1 MQFRF
6 AVTFTILVAILL
18 ALMNTYP
25 TRASR
30 DIVFTEK
37 QSALT
42 NRAAVVSS
50 SLSLL
55 DNLTPDNTRQ
65 VLALLDLRDLT
76 RIIVT
81 DSEGLAVYD
90 SASENN
96 IRGKYV
102 LYPELVRALDGQA
115 VFYSHYTTGA
125 FLSRAAMPVMNSG
138 RTVGAV
144 YVCESDGE
152 RAALI
157 GSIQRRLA
165 TITIG
170 IGAAALVVLWF
181 SIKMLTRR
189 ITQLADGVRTVQR
202 GDYSFR
208 LTLSGHDELTELGQE
223 FNNLTERLETTEAQR
238 RRFVSDAS
246 HELKTPLASIRL
258 LSDSISQSADMDS
271 TTMREF
277 VADIGSEAERL
288 QRTTEKLLDL
298 SRRDDGVQ
306 PDVTIVDLQQAVHGT
321 LHLLRPLA
329 DRSSVTIT
337 CLMSEG
343 VTVRASED
351 DIYHI
356 VFNLVENAI
365 KYNLPGGDV
374 TVRVETRGEQSILSV
389 ADTGIGIPE
398 ADRPNIFNRFYRVDK
413 ARSREHGGSGLGLSI
428 VHDAAALY
436 GGVVTVDGVEPHGT
450 RFTVTF
456 PRAAA
461 SGAPETPKGG
471 AGDMKRWLPLLLTL
485 ALALGCAGCA
495 RRQTVTVYRIAKEGA
510 ALLQTETITVP
521 DGTDPVQVMI
531 DALGAAPGDSTCF
544 NPVRGWLTLGG
555 YRIDDAGTLWLTVT
569 SSDTASGI
577 VRTQA
582 LACLVLSGTALD
594 GVSAVGLEDT
604 DGDALYAPLTAN
616 DLALTDPATDAQS

>member
-1 MQFRF
+1 MKGHPFRIRLPRKLVSSVQFRF
-6 AVTFTILVAILL
+6 AVTFTVLVAILL
-18 ALMNTYP
+18 TLINTYP

-30 DIVFTEK
+30 DIVFAEK

-76 RIIVT
+76 RIVVT
-81 DSEGLAVYD
+81 DSTGLAVYD
-90 SASENN
+90 SAAENN
-96 IRGKYV
+96 IRGKYT

-115 VFYSHYTTGA
+115 VFYSHYTNEA
-125 FLSRAAMPVMNSG
+125 FLSRAAMPVMSSG
-138 RTVGAV
+138 KTVGAV
-144 YVCESDGE
+144 YVCESDSE
-152 RAALI
+152 RAAL
-157 GSIQRRLA
+157 
-165 TITIG
+165 

-208 LTLSGHDELTELGQE
+208 LTLAGDDELTELGRE

-271 TTMREF
+271 ETMREF
-277 VADIGSEAERL
+277 VTDIGSEAERL

-306 PDVTIVDLQQAVHGT
+306 SDVTVVDLQQAVHGT

-329 DRSSVTIT
+329 AKSDVTLT
-337 CLMSEG
+337 CLMSDG

-365 KYNLPGGDV
+365 KYNLPGGSV
-374 TVRVETRGEQSILSV
+374 TVRVEAHGEQSILSV

-436 GGVVTVDGVEPHGT
+436 GGTVTVDGVEPHGT

-456 PRAAA
+456 PRAKADN
-461 SGAPETPKGG
+461 APEV
-471 AGDMKRWLPLLLTL
+471 
-485 ALALGCAGCA
+485 
-495 RRQTVTVYRIAKEGA
+495 QKEVP
-510 ALLQTETITVP
+510 ET
-521 DGTDPVQVMI
+521 
-531 DALGAAPGDSTCF
+531 
-544 NPVRGWLTLGG
+544 
-555 YRIDDAGTLWLTVT
+555 
-569 SSDTASGI
+569 
-577 VRTQA
+577 
-582 LACLVLSGTALD
+582 
-594 GVSAVGLEDT
+594 
-604 DGDALYAPLTAN
+604 
-616 DLALTDPATDAQS
+616 

>member
-1 MQFRF
+1 MKQHPFRLRLPHRLVSSVQFRF

-258 LSDSISQSADMDS
+258 LTDSLSQSADMDS

-277 VADIGSEAERL
+277 VA
-288 QRTTEKLLDL
+288 
-298 SRRDDGVQ
+298 DGVQ

-461 SGAPETPKGG
+461 DDAPET
-471 AGDMKRWLPLLLTL
+471 
-485 ALALGCAGCA
+485 
-495 RRQTVTVYRIAKEGA
+495 QKEVP
-510 ALLQTETITVP
+510 ET
-521 DGTDPVQVMI
+521 
-531 DALGAAPGDSTCF
+531 
-544 NPVRGWLTLGG
+544 
-555 YRIDDAGTLWLTVT
+555 
-569 SSDTASGI
+569 
-577 VRTQA
+577 
-582 LACLVLSGTALD
+582 
-594 GVSAVGLEDT
+594 
-604 DGDALYAPLTAN
+604 
-616 DLALTDPATDAQS
+616 

>member
-1 MQFRF
+1 MKQHPFRLRLPHRLVSSVQFRF

-189 ITQLADGVRTVQR
+189 ITQLADGVRTVQS

-208 LTLSGHDELTELGQE
+208 LTLSG
-223 FNNLTERLETTEAQR
+223 TT
-238 RRFVSDAS
+238 S
-246 HELKTPLASIRL
+246 
-258 LSDSISQSADMDS
+258 
-271 TTMREF
+271 
-277 VADIGSEAERL
+277 
-288 QRTTEKLLDL
+288 
-298 SRRDDGVQ
+298 
-306 PDVTIVDLQQAVHGT
+306 
-321 LHLLRPLA
+321 
-329 DRSSVTIT
+329 
-337 CLMSEG
+337 
-343 VTVRASED
+343 
-351 DIYHI
+351 
-356 VFNLVENAI
+356 
-365 KYNLPGGDV
+365 
-374 TVRVETRGEQSILSV
+374 
-389 ADTGIGIPE
+389 
-398 ADRPNIFNRFYRVDK
+398 
-413 ARSREHGGSGLGLSI
+413 
-428 VHDAAALY
+428 
-436 GGVVTVDGVEPHGT
+436 
-450 RFTVTF
+450 
-456 PRAAA
+456 
-461 SGAPETPKGG
+461 
-471 AGDMKRWLPLLLTL
+471 
-485 ALALGCAGCA
+485 
-495 RRQTVTVYRIAKEGA
+495 
-510 ALLQTETITVP
+510 
-521 DGTDPVQVMI
+521 
-531 DALGAAPGDSTCF
+531 
-544 NPVRGWLTLGG
+544 
-555 YRIDDAGTLWLTVT
+555 
-569 SSDTASGI
+569 
-577 VRTQA
+577 
-582 LACLVLSGTALD
+582 
-594 GVSAVGLEDT
+594 
-604 DGDALYAPLTAN
+604 
-616 DLALTDPATDAQS
+616 

>member
-1 MQFRF
+1 MLFR
-6 AVTFTILVAILL
+6 
-18 ALMNTYP
+18 
-25 TRASR
+25 S
-30 DIVFTEK
+30 
-37 QSALT
+37 
-42 NRAAVVSS
+42 
-50 SLSLL
+50 
-55 DNLTPDNTRQ
+55 
-65 VLALLDLRDLT
+65 
-76 RIIVT
+76 
-81 DSEGLAVYD
+81 
-90 SASENN
+90 
-96 IRGKYV
+96 
-102 LYPELVRALDGQA
+102 
-115 VFYSHYTTGA
+115 
-125 FLSRAAMPVMNSG
+125 
-138 RTVGAV
+138 
-144 YVCESDGE
+144 
-152 RAALI
+152 
-157 GSIQRRLA
+157 A

-461 SGAPETPKGG
+461 SGAPET
-471 AGDMKRWLPLLLTL
+471 
-485 ALALGCAGCA
+485 
-495 RRQTVTVYRIAKEGA
+495 QKEVP
-510 ALLQTETITVP
+510 ET
-521 DGTDPVQVMI
+521 
-531 DALGAAPGDSTCF
+531 
-544 NPVRGWLTLGG
+544 
-555 YRIDDAGTLWLTVT
+555 
-569 SSDTASGI
+569 
-577 VRTQA
+577 
-582 LACLVLSGTALD
+582 
-594 GVSAVGLEDT
+594 
-604 DGDALYAPLTAN
+604 
-616 DLALTDPATDAQS
+616 

>member
-1 MQFRF
+1 MKQHPFRIRLPRRLVSSVQFRF

-102 LYPELVRALDGQA
+102 LYPELVRALGGQA
-115 VFYSHYTTGA
+115 VFYSHYTTEA
-125 FLSRAAMPVMNSG
+125 FLSRAAMPVMSSG

-144 YVCESDGE
+144 YVCESDSE

-157 GSIQRRLA
+157 GSIQRRLG

-189 ITQLADGVRTVQR
+189 ITQLADGVRTVQS

-208 LTLSGHDELTELGQE
+208 LTLSGNDELT
-223 FNNLTERLETTEAQR
+223 QR

-271 TTMREF
+271 ATMREF

-329 DRSSVTIT
+329 DQSDVTIT

-374 TVRVETRGEQSILSV
+374 TVRVETHGGQSVLSV

-436 GGVVTVDGVEPHGT
+436 GGTVTVDGVEPHGT

-461 SGAPETPKGG
+461 DDAPE
-471 AGDMKRWLPLLLTL
+471 A
-485 ALALGCAGCA
+485 
-495 RRQTVTVYRIAKEGA
+495 QKEVP
-510 ALLQTETITVP
+510 ET
-521 DGTDPVQVMI
+521 
-531 DALGAAPGDSTCF
+531 
-544 NPVRGWLTLGG
+544 
-555 YRIDDAGTLWLTVT
+555 
-569 SSDTASGI
+569 
-577 VRTQA
+577 
-582 LACLVLSGTALD
+582 
-594 GVSAVGLEDT
+594 
-604 DGDALYAPLTAN
+604 
-616 DLALTDPATDAQS
+616 

>member
-1 MQFRF
+1 MKQHPFRLRLPHRLVSSVQFRF

-144 YVCESDGE
+144 YVCESDSE

-202 GDYSFR
+202 GDYSFQKDGKSYHFSTGSRPSGSQSQPQRQYQPPQESRPPVRRPEAAPVREPAKKENGKSMKTVKKSIIPLACVAAMWLGHALNGGLSSVGGIIRCAVLSAIAFAVLRIFFPDKLVDAQKEPQPAQKKAVPQPEPEKKAAPEPQPAPAAEKPAAKTELEEVLQQGRESIAEIRR
-208 LTLSGHDELTELGQE
+208 LNDEIPDFKISAQLKQLEILTEKIFAFVEQHPEVVRQIRQFLNFYLPTTIKLLQQYVVLQNQE
-223 FNNLTERLETTEAQR
+223 MRMGNIDEGMQKIENMLENVIVAFQKQLDSLFE
-238 RRFVSDAS
+238 SDVVDI
-246 HELKTPLASIRL
+246 T
-258 LSDSISQSADMDS
+258 
-271 TTMREF
+271 
-277 VADIGSEAERL
+277 ADI
-288 QRTTEKLLDL
+288 
-298 SRRDDGVQ
+298 
-306 PDVTIVDLQQAVHGT
+306 
-321 LHLLRPLA
+321 
-329 DRSSVTIT
+329 
-337 CLMSEG
+337 
-343 VTVRASED
+343 
-351 DIYHI
+351 
-356 VFNLVENAI
+356 
-365 KYNLPGGDV
+365 
-374 TVRVETRGEQSILSV
+374 
-389 ADTGIGIPE
+389 
-398 ADRPNIFNRFYRVDK
+398 
-413 ARSREHGGSGLGLSI
+413 
-428 VHDAAALY
+428 
-436 GGVVTVDGVEPHGT
+436 
-450 RFTVTF
+450 
-456 PRAAA
+456 
-461 SGAPETPKGG
+461 
-471 AGDMKRWLPLLLTL
+471 
-485 ALALGCAGCA
+485 
-495 RRQTVTVYRIAKEGA
+495 
-510 ALLQTETITVP
+510 
-521 DGTDPVQVMI
+521 QVMEQ
-531 DALGAAPGDSTCF
+531 LMAAEGLTGEKI
-544 NPVRGWLTLGG
+544 PVER
-555 YRIDDAGTLWLTVT
+555 
-569 SSDTASGI
+569 
-577 VRTQA
+577 
-582 LACLVLSGTALD
+582 
-594 GVSAVGLEDT
+594 
-604 DGDALYAPLTAN
+604 
-616 DLALTDPATDAQS
+616 

>member
-1 MQFRF
+1 MKQHPFRIRLPHRLVSSVQFRF

-90 SASENN
+90 SANESN

-102 LYPELVRALDGQA
+102 LYPELVRALGGQA
-115 VFYSHYTTGA
+115 VFYSHYTTEA
-125 FLSRAAMPVMNSG
+125 FLSRAAMPVMSSG

-144 YVCESDGE
+144 YVCESDSE

-157 GSIQRRLA
+157 GSIQRRLG

-189 ITQLADGVRTVQR
+189 ITQLADGVRTVQS

-223 FNNLTERLETTEAQR
+223 FNNLEAQR

-271 TTMREF
+271 ATMREF

-329 DRSSVTIT
+329 DQSGVTIT

-374 TVRVETRGEQSILSV
+374 TVRVETHGGQSVLSV

-428 VHDAAALY
+428 VHDAGALY
-436 GGVVTVDGVEPHGT
+436 GGYLMYIVPASFNLAKSCELITTTVIGGLGSLTGSVLGAIIVTILPEIFRAMSNYRMLIYSIAVVLIIMFKP
-450 RFTVTF
+450 
-456 PRAAA
+456 
-461 SGAPETPKGG
+461 SGLYGYKEFSFKRMCKTL
-471 AGDMKRWLPLLLTL
+471 KRWGIAIGKFFAKLFSGKKQPKT
-485 ALALGCAGCA
+485 AKAG
-495 RRQTVTVYRIAKEGA
+495 KE
-510 ALLQTETITVP
+510 EK
-521 DGTDPVQVMI
+521 
-531 DALGAAPGDSTCF
+531 SK
-544 NPVRGWLTLGG
+544 
-555 YRIDDAGTLWLTVT
+555 
-569 SSDTASGI
+569 
-577 VRTQA
+577 
-582 LACLVLSGTALD
+582 
-594 GVSAVGLEDT
+594 
-604 DGDALYAPLTAN
+604 
-616 DLALTDPATDAQS
+616 

>member
-1 MQFRF
+1 MKQHPFRIRLPRRLVSSVQFRF

-102 LYPELVRALDGQA
+102 LYPELVRAL
-115 VFYSHYTTGA
+115 
-125 FLSRAAMPVMNSG
+125 
-138 RTVGAV
+138 
-144 YVCESDGE
+144 
-152 RAALI
+152 
-157 GSIQRRLA
+157 
-165 TITIG
+165 
-170 IGAAALVVLWF
+170 VVLWF

-189 ITQLADGVRTVQR
+189 ITQLADGVRTVQS

-208 LTLSGHDELTELGQE
+208 LTLSGNDELTELGQE

-329 DRSSVTIT
+329 DQSGVTIT

-374 TVRVETRGEQSILSV
+374 TVRVETHGGQSVLSV

-436 GGVVTVDGVEPHGT
+436 GGTVAVDGVEPHGT

-461 SGAPETPKGG
+461 DDAPE
-471 AGDMKRWLPLLLTL
+471 A
-485 ALALGCAGCA
+485 
-495 RRQTVTVYRIAKEGA
+495 QKEVP
-510 ALLQTETITVP
+510 ET
-521 DGTDPVQVMI
+521 
-531 DALGAAPGDSTCF
+531 
-544 NPVRGWLTLGG
+544 
-555 YRIDDAGTLWLTVT
+555 
-569 SSDTASGI
+569 
-577 VRTQA
+577 
-582 LACLVLSGTALD
+582 
-594 GVSAVGLEDT
+594 
-604 DGDALYAPLTAN
+604 
-616 DLALTDPATDAQS
+616 

>member
-1 MQFRF
+1 MKQHPFRIRLPRRLVSSVQFRF
-6 AVTFTILVAILL
+6 AVTFMILVAILL
-18 ALMNTYP
+18 ALINTYP

-76 RIIVT
+76 RIVVT
-81 DSEGLAVYD
+81 DSTGLAVYD

-96 IRGKYV
+96 ISGKYV
-102 LYPELVRALDGQA
+102 LYPELVRALGGQA
-115 VFYSHYTTGA
+115 VFYSHYTNEA

-144 YVCESDGE
+144 YVCESDSE

-157 GSIQRRLA
+157 GSIQRRLG

-189 ITQLADGVRTVQR
+189 ITQLADGVRTVQS

-208 LTLSGHDELTELGQE
+208 LTLSGDDELTELGRE

-271 TTMREF
+271 ATMREF

-288 QRTTEKLLDL
+288 
-298 SRRDDGVQ
+298 
-306 PDVTIVDLQQAVHGT
+306 
-321 LHLLRPLA
+321 
-329 DRSSVTIT
+329 
-337 CLMSEG
+337 
-343 VTVRASED
+343 
-351 DIYHI
+351 
-356 VFNLVENAI
+356 
-365 KYNLPGGDV
+365 
-374 TVRVETRGEQSILSV
+374 
-389 ADTGIGIPE
+389 
-398 ADRPNIFNRFYRVDK
+398 
-413 ARSREHGGSGLGLSI
+413 
-428 VHDAAALY
+428 
-436 GGVVTVDGVEPHGT
+436 
-450 RFTVTF
+450 
-456 PRAAA
+456 
-461 SGAPETPKGG
+461 
-471 AGDMKRWLPLLLTL
+471 
-485 ALALGCAGCA
+485 
-495 RRQTVTVYRIAKEGA
+495 
-510 ALLQTETITVP
+510 
-521 DGTDPVQVMI
+521 
-531 DALGAAPGDSTCF
+531 
-544 NPVRGWLTLGG
+544 
-555 YRIDDAGTLWLTVT
+555 
-569 SSDTASGI
+569 
-577 VRTQA
+577 
-582 LACLVLSGTALD
+582 
-594 GVSAVGLEDT
+594 SA
-604 DGDALYAPLTAN
+604 
-616 DLALTDPATDAQS
+616 